1 MRLLSKL
8 MFVIALSA
16 SMAIP
21 FVAHADEASRNKEIA
36 ERFAK
41 CDTNRNGK
49 LTKEEAKGCMP
60 RIYNN
65 FSYIDSSNKGYVT
78 VAEIQA
84 IADRQW

>member
-1 MRLLSKL
+1 MRLISKWI
-8 MFVIALSA
+8 IAIGLGA
-16 SMAIP
+16 SVAIP
-21 FVAHADEASRNKEIA
+21 YLAHADEASRNKEIA

-41 CDTNRNGK
+41 CDTNHDGK
-49 LTKEEAKGCMP
+49 LTMKEAKGCMP

-84 IADRQW
+84 IADR

>member
-1 MRLLSKL
+1 MKSSFKVLVLICISFSAATSL
-8 MFVIALSA
+8 IAY
-16 SMAIP
+16 
-21 FVAHADEASRNKEIA
+21 ADDASRDKEIA

-41 CDTNRNGK
+41 CDTNHDGK
-49 LTKEEAKGCMP
+49 LTLEEAKGCMP

-84 IADRQW
+84 MANR